1 MRPINRLL
9 SGGLPVRPT
18 GGSGRRIGQETLDE
32 VMGNAFVKPRPLLTQ
47 PAPPSHIIK
56 GVSPKTSTQGI
67 QRGSESNIGD
77 FLESY
82 AKKSDSSNLMEQAVR
97 IDKEKR
103 ALIMLEHNTAGRP
116 HKNRQLYN
124 ERHLLHDELQNYGRR
139 DTIEA
144 QKLYDKQ
151 VLEDKAALEEAR
163 SLYAAGNKAEK
174 KQRMDTLERVRGLE
188 KAGMEDGSI
197 SGLLNRR
204 NEIMNDAIGSIEGY
218 SRQDKIAYNR
228 MSRGSNYERPL
239 TELET
244 AEITELTNAINRIG
258 LKDDNF
264 FKKMSGGY
272 DEAAHMNTNTTVAN
286 EAMSGGT
293 SGAGFSGLYEPSRG
307 VAPGGTSLDLMESN
321 SSLGL
326 ASSILGGAAVGGVAN
341 YAMGG
346 DFSEGAIMGGLAG
359 GAIKIGAT
367 AIQQNQ
373 VGIERFLQRTALGET
388 GEGMTR
394 ERAAATIRSMDA
406 APEGAGL
413 MQRGAFGLLK
423 SEAPSLGMQS
433 RYMVM
438 SGSALSGVA
447 FTGRRN
453 DKRRGFNSHRGNR
466 I

>member
-1 MRPINRLL
+1 MRPINSLL

-32 VMGNAFVKPRPLLTQ
+32 VMGNAFVKPRPLL
-47 PAPPSHIIK
+47 APPVPPIRSK
-56 GVSPKTSTQGI
+56 GSSPKTSTQGI
-67 QRGSESNIGD
+67 ASGSESNIGD

-82 AKKSDSSNLMEQAVR
+82 AKKGDSSNLMEQAVR

-103 ALIMLEHNTAGRP
+103 ALIMLEHNTAGR
-116 HKNRQLYN
+116 HS
-124 ERHLLHDELQNYGRR
+124 ERHVLHNELQNYGHR
-139 DTIEA
+139 DAIEA

-174 KQRMDTLERVRGLE
+174 KQRSDALERVRGLE

-218 SRQDKIAYNR
+218 SRQDKIALNR
-228 MSRGSNYERPL
+228 LSTGTNYERPL

-244 AEITELTNAINRIG
+244 AEITELTNAINKIG

-272 DEAAHMNTNTTVAN
+272 DEAAHMNTNTTVAS
-286 EAMSGGT
+286 EAMRGGT
-293 SGAGFSGLYEPSRG
+293 SGAGFSGYYEPSRG
-307 VAPGGTSLDLMESN
+307 VAPGGSSLDLMESN

-346 DFSEGAIMGGLAG
+346 DFSEGAMMGGLAG

-373 VGIERFLQRTALGET
+373 VGIERFLQRTALGEA
-388 GEGMTR
+388 GQGMNR
-394 ERAAATIRSMDA
+394 MEAAEAIRGMKT